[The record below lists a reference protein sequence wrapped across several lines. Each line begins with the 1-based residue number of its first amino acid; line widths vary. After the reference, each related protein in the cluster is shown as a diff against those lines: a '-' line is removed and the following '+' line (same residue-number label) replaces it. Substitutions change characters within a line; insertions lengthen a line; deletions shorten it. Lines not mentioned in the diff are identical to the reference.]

1 MFVCQRLFV
10 FGISTNESAFSW
22 FANQEPLLSRAIMG
36 SDVLVI
42 FSMSVNILFFYCT
55 LRRVVDI

>member
-42 FSMSVNILFFYCT
+42 FSMSVNAFFLFT
-55 LRRVVDI
+55 VP